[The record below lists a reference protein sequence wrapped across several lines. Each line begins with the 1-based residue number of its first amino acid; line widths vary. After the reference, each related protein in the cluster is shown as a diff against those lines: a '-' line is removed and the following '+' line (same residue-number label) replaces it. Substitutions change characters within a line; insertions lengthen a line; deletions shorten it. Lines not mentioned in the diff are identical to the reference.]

1 MLRADCSGLGRVR
14 WWVLESGL
22 RQRAEVEEAVVLEYC
37 RDCAAAEVEVRM
49 VAVPAR
55 AAFRAGWLIVTNAIA
70 ARRHLRQLDRC
81 AVRRG
86 AAVVAE
92 GCRSVKSEGRT
103 TWQAGRIAL

>member
-1 MLRADCSGLGRVR
+1 M
-14 WWVLESGL
+14 LESGL
-22 RQRAEVEEAVVLEYC
+22 RQRAEVEEAVVLEYF
-37 RDCAAAEVEVRM
+37 RDCAAAEVEVQM
-49 VAVPAR
+49 VGVPAR
-55 AAFRAGWLIVTNAIA
+55 AAFRAGWPVATDAIA

-86 AAVVAE
+86 AAVVVAE